1 MKRWIV
7 WILVLIAIKGCAS
20 LVGPFVGYDRF
31 GRNDSY
37 ITAPFETWTTKEQ
50 AVWCASYPDDYRCN
64 TIPDR
69 TYERPRPP
77 LPSIEDLCQSGYLV
91 CPSN

>member
-1 MKRWIV
+1 MKRWLV

-37 ITAPFETWTTKEQ
+37 ITASFETWTTKEQ
-50 AVWCASYPDDYRCN
+50 AVWCASYPDDYRCK
-64 TIPDR
+64 
-69 TYERPRPP
+69 
-77 LPSIEDLCQSGYLV
+77 
-91 CPSN
+91 